1 MNLFQQIANSKITGS
16 APYIEPGTYLKVIE
30 NVVFKP
36 DGHKGVSMSI
46 EFIVLEAIQTDP
58 ENPPNPVGSRSSR
71 TWNFTKNPDVAK
83 PNSKAFM
90 LAALGLGESQVTPE
104 ELGAAMQKACGPE
117 QPLRGVLIRN
127 VTAPWLTNAGTK
139 LKAVDNF
146 KNVPQEKVDV
156 QTRRKAIEDGSI
168 YDQFKGTVPA
178 QPRGGFIADPL
189 APPQDP
195 GLQDPARHQAA
206 TQAESTSVD
215 DLFGKY
221 Q

>member
-90 LAALGLGESQVTPE
+90 LAALGLEESQVTPE
-104 ELGAAMQKACGPE
+104 ELSAAMQKACGPE

-146 KNVPQEKVDV
+146 KNVAQEKSAV
-156 QTRRKAIEDGSI
+156 QARRKAIEDGSI
-168 YDQFKGTVPA
+168 YDQFKGTAPA
-178 QPRGGFIADPL
+178 SKNENTP
-189 APPQDP
+189 PPQTA
-195 GLQDPARHQAA
+195 PASTPA
-206 TQAESTSVD
+206 AESTSVD